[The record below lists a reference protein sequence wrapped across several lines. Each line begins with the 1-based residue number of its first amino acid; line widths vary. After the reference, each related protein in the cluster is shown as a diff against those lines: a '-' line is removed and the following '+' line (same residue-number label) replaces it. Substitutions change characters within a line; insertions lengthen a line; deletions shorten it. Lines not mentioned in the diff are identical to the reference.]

1 MSLKASEL
9 ILNKDGSIYHLG
21 LLPEELANTV
31 ITVGDPARVSSISK
45 HFDSI
50 EYRKQ
55 KREFN
60 THTGTY
66 KGKRITVMSTGM
78 GTDNIDIALTE
89 LDALANIDLKAKKIK
104 EELKSLD
111 IIRIGTTGSV
121 RKEIP
126 VDAFI
131 VSELALGFDGLMH
144 YYKDDSFLNKDIA
157 EAFVEQTGWSIKKA
171 LPYVVEGSR
180 KLIEKLSSDATIKG
194 FTGTNVGFYGPQA
207 RILRA
212 DVPDHEMNE
221 KIAAFSYK
229 GHKIT
234 NLEMET
240 SGIYGMSKLLGH
252 HAVSMNLVLAN
263 RATGEFAENA
273 SEMMDKLIKYSLDR
287 IVA

>member
-21 LLPEELANTV
+21 LLPEDLANTIIV
-31 ITVGDPARVSSISK
+31 VGDPARVSAISK
-45 HFDSI
+45 YFDSI
-50 EYRKQ
+50 ELKKQ

-60 THTGTY
+60 THTGSY

-78 GTDNIDIALTE
+78 GTDNIDIAFTE
-89 LDALANIDLKAKKIK
+89 LDALVNIDLKAKKIK
-104 EELKSLD
+104 DDLTTLD
-111 IIRIGTTGSV
+111 IIRIGTTGSI
-121 RKEIP
+121 REEIP

-131 VSELALGFDGLMH
+131 VSEMAIGFDGLMH
-144 YYKDDSFLNKDIA
+144 FYKDDSFLKKEIA
-157 EAFVEQTGWSIKKA
+157 QAFVEQTGWSDKKA

-180 KLIEKLSSDATIKG
+180 KLIEKLSSGATTKG
-194 FTGTNVGFYGPQA
+194 FTGTNIGFYGPQA

-212 DVPDHEMNE
+212 DVPDHNMNE
-221 KIAAFSYK
+221 KIADFNYK
-229 GHKIT
+229 GYKIT

-252 HAVSMNLVLAN
+252 HAISMNLVLAN

-273 SEMMDKLIKYSLDR
+273 REMMDKLIVYCLDR

>member
-9 ILNKDGSIYHLG
+9 ILNADGSIYHLG
-21 LLPEELANTV
+21 ILPEDLAGTV
-31 ITVGDPARVSSISK
+31 ITVGDPARVSTVSK
-45 HFDSI
+45 YFDSI
-50 EYRKQ
+50 EVKKQ

-89 LDALANIDLKAKKIK
+89 LDALVNIDLKKKEIK
-104 EELKSLD
+104 KNLNSLD
-111 IIRIGTTGSV
+111 IIRIGTTGGI
-121 RKEIP
+121 RKETP
-126 VDAFI
+126 VNSFI
-131 VSELALGFDGLMH
+131 LSELALGFDGLMH
-144 YYKDDSFLNKDIA
+144 YYKDDSFLKNEIS
-157 EAFVEQTGWSIKKA
+157 EAFVQQTDWSPKKA
-171 LPYVVEGSR
+171 TPYVVEGSQE
-180 KLIEKLSSDATIKG
+180 LIEKLSSEITIKG

-212 DVPDHEMNE
+212 DVPDREMND
-221 KIAAFSYK
+221 KIRDFNFN
-229 GHKIT
+229 GLKIT

-252 HAVSMNLVLAN
+252 NALSMNLVLAN
-263 RATGEFAENA
+263 RETGEFSENA
-273 SEMMDKLIKYSLDR
+273 KEKMDELILYCLDR

>member
-1 MSLKASEL
+1 MSLQASEL

-21 LLPEELANTV
+21 LLPGDLANTV
-31 ITVGDPARVSSISK
+31 ITVGDPGRVSAVSK
-45 HFDSI
+45 HFDTI
-50 EYRKQ
+50 ELKKE

-89 LDALANIDLKAKKIK
+89 LDALVNIDLKAKKIK
-104 EELKSLD
+104 EELSSLD
-111 IIRIGTTGSV
+111 IIRIGTTGSI

-126 VDAFI
+126 VDSFI
-131 VSELALGFDGLMH
+131 VSEMALGFDGLMH
-144 YYKDDSFLNKDIA
+144 YYKEDSFLKRDIA
-157 EAFVEQTGWSIKKA
+157 EAFVEQTGWSTKKA
-171 LPYVVEGSR
+171 MPYVVEGS
-180 KLIEKLSSDATIKG
+180 KELIERLSSDTTIKG

-212 DVPDHEMNE
+212 DVPDREMNN
-221 KIAAFSYK
+221 KISDFNYK
-229 GHKIT
+229 GHAIT

-240 SGIYGMSKLLGH
+240 SGIYGMAKLLGH
-252 HAVSMNLVLAN
+252 NAVSMNLVLAN
-263 RATGEFAENA
+263 RASGEFAENA
-273 SEMMDKLIKYSLDR
+273 KEMMDKLIKYCLEK